1 MTTISSRDYFARI
14 PDELPEVIL
23 KIFESREYD
32 HSTTLSNLSNL
43 DTSDFR
49 EIYEEI
55 YEKSYKSIED
65 QFDEWFSFIEL
76 VIARAEREDNLLEAL
91 KLYEYA
97 IEKTFFQ
104 QSDDFRIEYQAH
116 LEMGV
121 ELVWL
126 RLRDA
131 DIFDINQKQAIF
143 NSFTSDGD
151 TWDYPVLGLL
161 MCLAWDLLP
170 EDMDA
175 CITNYL
181 RIRTEDLL
189 AQSDPWAKDCQRNY
203 QQWMYLLALV
213 ALNSS
218 GSDEIVEIIEKTSSS
233 SSVVEFW
240 VAICHLARYSV
251 APETS
256 VFDVWPG
263 TSVTGWN
270 WGELLFNTHFE
281 WIKGNSN
288 AVDSLLDLYQKNSD
302 NWVWD
307 FSFYDEIW
315 QKSDLDQFIQLWK
328 EKINETRNQINAK

>member
-1 MTTISSRDYFARI
+1 MTTNSTRDYFARI
-14 PDELPEVIL
+14 PDRLPKEIL
-23 KIFESREYD
+23 KILKSREYD
-32 HSTTLSNLSNL
+32 HPTTLSKM
-43 DTSDFR
+43 DMSDFP

-55 YEKSYKSIED
+55 YEKDSYESSED
-65 QFDEWFSFIEL
+65 QFGEWFSFIEL

-97 IEKTFFQ
+97 IKKTYFQ

-121 ELVWL
+121 KLVWL

-143 NSFTSDGD
+143 NSFTSDED

-181 RIRTEDLL
+181 RIRTEDCIGE
-189 AQSDPWAKDCQRNY
+189 SDPWAKDCQRY
-203 QQWMYLLALV
+203 YGQWMYLLALV
-213 ALNSS
+213 SLNSS

-233 SSVVEFW
+233 SSVVDFW

-288 AVDSLLDLYQKNSD
+288 AVDSLLDFYQKNSD

-307 FSFYDEIW
+307 GFSFYEE
-315 QKSDLDQFIQLWK
+315 QVVKADLDQFIQLWK
-328 EKINETRNQINAK
+328 EKINETRNQINEK